1 MQSDNTSKIAHSRRV
16 YYGGN
21 LMVSRRYCRRW
32 EMIAQTSV
40 MAFCVFTVSICA
52 LFSTDPKNKSL
63 KIISAN
69 NFLFSLGRGGG
80 GVAGTHSA
88 YNGCRKQ
95 SITYITK
102 CLIAAKME
110 IPNLLSKARRKDDIE
125 FQSCSSHPKELD
137 SLIPKIQ
144 SKLPCIREQKS
155 A

>member
-1 MQSDNTSKIAHSRRV
+1 MVKILWCQ
-16 YYGGN
+16 GGIGE
-21 LMVSRRYCRRW
+21 RW

-40 MAFCVFTVSICA
+40 MAFCVFTVSTCA
-52 LFSTDPKNKSL
+52 LFSTNPKNKSIQ
-63 KIISAN
+63 IISAN
-69 NFLFSLGRGGG
+69 LVYTLIHRHKEIDFLGKEGGREG
-80 GVAGTHSA
+80 GTHSA

-110 IPNLLSKARRKDDIE
+110 IANLLSKARRKDDIE

-144 SKLPCIREQKS
+144 SKLPCIREHKVHS
-155 A
+155 RHAKP